1 MNAPTVNAELIRLDA
16 VEIVSPGG
24 ESVLADVDWTLRAGE
39 FHVVGGLNWSGKT
52 DWLATVAALRSPS
65 RGRQSLFGVDLFT
78 AARGELAELRQRI
91 GFVFEQDGRL
101 FTDLNVAENL
111 ALPLSYHRDCPVDE
125 ILPAVFRVLR
135 ACGLEHH
142 ATAAINDLSRTLR
155 RRVALARAL
164 AMEPEVLL
172 IDTPLGNSD
181 PVQCRWWVDFL
192 GRLHRA
198 EIAELKPPSA
208 IVVTV
213 EDFRA
218 WLAPGRHFALLNR
231 GRLQPLGD
239 EAGLKGCPEP
249 AAREMLTGHA

>member
-1 MNAPTVNAELIRLDA
+1 MSAPTANAELIRMEA
-16 VEIVSPGG
+16 VEIVSSGG
-24 ESVLADVDWTLRAGE
+24 DTVLADVDWTLRAGE

-52 DWLATVAALRSPS
+52 DWLATVAALRSPA
-65 RGRQSLFGVDLFT
+65 RGRQRLFGMDLVG
-78 AARGELAELRQRI
+78 AARGELADLRQRI

-125 ILPAVFRVLR
+125 TMPDVTRLLR
-135 ACGLEHH
+135 ACGLELH
-142 ATAAINDLSRTLR
+142 ATAVINDLSRTLR

-181 PVQCRWWVDFL
+181 PVQCRWWVEFL

-198 EIAELKPPSA
+198 EIADLKAPSA

-213 EDFRA
+213 EDFRV

-231 GRLQPLGD
+231 GCLQPLGD
-239 EAGLKGCPEP
+239 EAGLKECPVP

>member
-1 MNAPTVNAELIRLDA
+1 MKDSADNSVLIRLDA
-16 VEIVSPGG
+16 VAVSAPTGDA
-24 ESVLADVDWTLRAGE
+24 VLEDVNWTLRAGE

-52 DWLATVAALRSPS
+52 DWLATVAALQSPL
-65 RGRQSLFGVDLFT
+65 RGGQQLFGVDLT
-78 AARGELAELRQRI
+78 EATRGELAGLRRRI

-111 ALPLSYHRDCPVDE
+111 ALPLSYHRDVPVDDV
-125 ILPAVFRVLR
+125 IPDVTRVLR
-135 ACGLEHH
+135 ACGLETR
-142 ATAAINDLSRTLR
+142 ATATIADLGRALR

-172 IDTPLGNSD
+172 IDTPLGNAD

-192 GRLHRA
+192 DGLHRG
-198 EIAELKPPSA
+198 EIAQLKAPAA

-218 WLAPGRHFALLNR
+218 WLAPNRRFALLNH
-231 GRLQPLGD
+231 GRLQDLGD
-239 EAGLKGCPEP
+239 ESGLKDSPEP
-249 AAREMLTGHA
+249 TAREMLTGHA

>member
-1 MNAPTVNAELIRLDA
+1 MKESAATPVLIRLEA
-16 VEIVSPGG
+16 VSISTASGNPMLV
-24 ESVLADVDWTLRAGE
+24 DVDWTLRAGE

-52 DWLATVAALRSPS
+52 DWLATVAALQSPM
-65 RGRQSLFGVDLFT
+65 RGCQQLFGVDLET
-78 AARGELAELRQRI
+78 ATRGELAELRRRI

-111 ALPLSYHRDCPVDE
+111 ALPLTYHRDCPVDE
-125 ILPAVFRVLR
+125 VMADVTRVLA
-135 ACGLEHH
+135 ACGLDRH
-142 ATAAINDLSRTLR
+142 ATAAINDLSRVLR

-192 GRLHRA
+192 GRLHRD
-198 EIAELKPPSA
+198 EITDLKPPSA

-213 EDFRA
+213 EDFGA
-218 WLAPGRHFALLNR
+218 WLAPNRRFSLLNNR
-231 GRLQPLGD
+231 RLQQLGD
-239 EAGLKGCPEP
+239 EAALKASPEP
-249 AAREMLTGHA
+249 ATREMLAGHL